1 MGIIFIQFITEP
13 TLDLTSLLKRLKNS
27 GVLTQVSEA
36 ERRTHVR
43 HTTLE
48 AKGTTIG
55 RSDSPPIPCAHRL
68 DHIERRATPTA
79 GFDQFSMR
87 SLIM

>member
-1 MGIIFIQFITEP
+1 MQSITEP
-13 TLDLTSLLKRLKNS
+13 TFDLTSLLKRLKES
-27 GVLTQVSEA
+27 GVLSQVSEA
-36 ERRTHVR
+36 EQQRIHVQ

-55 RSDSPPIPCAHRL
+55 PSDSPPIPCAHRL
-68 DHIERRATPTA
+68 DHIEGRATPTA

-87 SLIM
+87 SLIK